1 MNLTQWLMIAVPTVL
16 AYLWFVAMTETDGRV
31 NRRTNLWSGLVVI
44 PFAAFMLPALLVQAL
59 ASAVTKRQWRVM
71 AGALVGLLVISGYAW
86 VVFALRDQAPVT
98 VTELPLDR

>member
-16 AYLWFVAMTETDGRV
+16 AYVWFVAMAETDGRV

-59 ASAVTKRQWRVM
+59 AGAVAKRQWKVM
-71 AGALVGLLVISGYAW
+71 AGALIGLILISGYACL
-86 VVFALRDQAPVT
+86 VFVMRDQS
-98 VTELPLDR
+98 PLAAADQPLER

>member
-1 MNLTQWLMIAVPTVL
+1 
-16 AYLWFVAMTETDGRV
+16 
-31 NRRTNLWSGLVVI
+31 
-44 PFAAFMLPALLVQAL
+44 MLPALLVQAL

>member
-59 ASAVTKRQWRVM
+59 ASAVSKRQWRVM
-71 AGALVGLLVISGYAW
+71 AGAAIGLVVIVGYAAAIYA
-86 VVFALRDQAPVT
+86 VRDQAPLVAS
-98 VTELPLDR
+98 VEAPER